1 MFTFI
6 RSYIHHNP
14 FLFFLSF
21 FLPSGVGIRGG
32 IRAERLQR
40 ETRHT
45 YNIDM
50 CVFKGSHI
58 FMYSYIITLSFF
70 LTQVLASEVEYVQS
84 VYNEKPDIAEL
95 GRVAGR
101 ATQMCASG

>member
-1 MFTFI
+1 
-6 RSYIHHNP
+6 
-14 FLFFLSF
+14 
-21 FLPSGVGIRGG
+21 
-32 IRAERLQR
+32 
-40 ETRHT
+40 
-45 YNIDM
+45 
-50 CVFKGSHI
+50 
-58 FMYSYIITLSFF
+58 MYSYIITLSFF